1 MPTPHDAGTGLRHG
15 RGVTGPGHPPGDVS
29 LLTDPAHD
37 EAIGKSHERCAALG
51 LSRIERPDYSPQP
64 GPDLALAL
72 ERNHRLF
79 VHAVPVMELLLEQIK
94 LSQSIVVLTDSQGT
108 ILHSAEHAAVGDRN
122 SRAALAA
129 GVNWS
134 ELSMGTNG
142 MGTALID
149 EEPTLVHADEHFLHA
164 YTELT
169 CSAAPIFDPRG
180 NALGVLD
187 VTSDHRAY
195 HAHTMGLV
203 TISARMIENHWLVD
217 DFRHALRLH
226 FHSRPGFLG
235 TLMEG
240 IVAVGHD
247 GRLLGANH
255 RAFEQLRMSGPALR
269 MNSIAS
275 VFGTTVAAVIDHFR
289 SPGAMPM
296 MLVLG
301 NGEAVHVRA
310 HFSWPSWYA
319 LGGFAGDAS
328 MFESPSAGPHSE
340 LSPVSEV
347 ARAAKQENALPARQA
362 PRPRLDHLQTG
373 DAHMEAVMG
382 KIRRVLNRDIP
393 VLILGETGTGK
404 ELLARAMHEDSERAQ
419 RAFVRVNCALLT
431 EPLIEAELFGAPAG
445 VSAGARRISGP
456 GKIVQANGGTLF
468 LDEIGDMPLQLQL
481 WLLRLL
487 QERRV
492 TLPGCADSIDVD
504 VAIVSATHANPREMI
519 ERHVL
524 REDLY
529 YRLSGL
535 AVRLPALR
543 DRSDLMTL
551 VQKILRAECRGRTPG
566 LDADVVRLF
575 QRYHWPG
582 NVRQLSN
589 VLRSAAVMA
598 ADDGIIT
605 RAHLSDDLIE
615 DAMRGEA
622 PAPVQPAGDGL
633 VAPPDAT
640 SVPAGAIAQPGAAAT
655 VGKPPGTLYDMALQA
670 IVAAVQQAGG
680 NVSVAAKRLG
690 VSRNKIY
697 RALRQSDRN

>member
-1 MPTPHDAGTGLRHG
+1 
-15 RGVTGPGHPPGDVS
+15 
-29 LLTDPAHD
+29 
-37 EAIGKSHERCAALG
+37 
-51 LSRIERPDYSPQP
+51 
-64 GPDLALAL
+64 
-72 ERNHRLF
+72 
-79 VHAVPVMELLLEQIK
+79 
-94 LSQSIVVLTDSQGT
+94 
-108 ILHSAEHAAVGDRN
+108 
-122 SRAALAA
+122 
-129 GVNWS
+129 
-134 ELSMGTNG
+134 
-142 MGTALID
+142 
-149 EEPTLVHADEHFLHA
+149 
-164 YTELT
+164 
-169 CSAAPIFDPRG
+169 
-180 NALGVLD
+180 
-187 VTSDHRAY
+187 
-195 HAHTMGLV
+195 
-203 TISARMIENHWLVD
+203 
-217 DFRHALRLH
+217 
-226 FHSRPGFLG
+226 
-235 TLMEG
+235 
-240 IVAVGHD
+240 
-247 GRLLGANH
+247 
-255 RAFEQLRMSGPALR
+255 
-269 MNSIAS
+269 
-275 VFGTTVAAVIDHFR
+275 
-289 SPGAMPM
+289 
-296 MLVLG
+296 
-301 NGEAVHVRA
+301 
-310 HFSWPSWYA
+310 
-319 LGGFAGDAS
+319 
-328 MFESPSAGPHSE
+328 
-340 LSPVSEV
+340 
-347 ARAAKQENALPARQA
+347 
-362 PRPRLDHLQTG
+362 
-373 DAHMEAVMG
+373 MEAVLG

-445 VSAGARRISGP
+445 VSSGARRISGP

-615 DAMRGEA
+615 DAMRAVA

-640 SVPAGAIAQPGAAAT
+640 SVAAGAIAQPGAAAT

-697 RALRQSDRN
+697 RALRQWDRN